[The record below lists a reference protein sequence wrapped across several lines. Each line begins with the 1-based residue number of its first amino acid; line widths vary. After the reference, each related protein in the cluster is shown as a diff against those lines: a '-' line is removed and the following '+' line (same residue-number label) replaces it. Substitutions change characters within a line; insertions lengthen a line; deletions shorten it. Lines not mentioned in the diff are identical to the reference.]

1 MGAFVDGG
9 ADELRN
15 VDHALV
21 HDNDE
26 SSHRL
31 RRRLRPVWDD
41 EIGCQ
46 SDSQA
51 NKDATNNHRLEVQ
64 CTDSDGNSNNVR
76 ESSEQEAPFAT
87 KACAD

>member
-1 MGAFVDGG
+1 MGTLVDGG

-21 HDNDE
+21 HDNNE

-31 RRRLRPVWDD
+31 RRRLRPVRDY

-51 NKDATNNHRLEVQ
+51 NKDATHNNRLEVQ
-64 CTDSDGNSNNVR
+64 CTDSDGNANDVR
-76 ESSEQEAPFAT
+76 ESSE
-87 KACAD
+87 